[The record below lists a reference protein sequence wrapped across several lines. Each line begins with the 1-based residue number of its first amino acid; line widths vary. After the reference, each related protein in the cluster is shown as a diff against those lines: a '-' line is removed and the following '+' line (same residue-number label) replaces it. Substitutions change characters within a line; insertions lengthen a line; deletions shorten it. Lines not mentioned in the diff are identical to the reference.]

1 MAKVFRANN
10 ITYSPFEMDMT
21 TEDVKEDL
29 KREVGNE
36 HSSEWLID
44 WIVDIELR
52 DNKLFWGKSS
62 SMAVFVVNC
71 GKTAAQHVSETLR
84 LPKGEID
91 FYG

>member
-10 ITYSPFEMDMT
+10 ITYSPFEIDMA

-52 DNKLFWGKSS
+52 DKKLFGGSQARWRS
-62 SMAVFVVNC
+62 
-71 GKTAAQHVSETLR
+71 L
-84 LPKGEID
+84 L
-91 FYG
+91 